1 VNLQTKTCEALR
13 LSLVDFVSTFHSLYY
28 PHTLLSLLNRA
39 RNKQT
44 LLKTVKQELLAGR
57 IPLMH
62 ASRLFVRFN
71 AVYKQA
77 SIERQAV
84 KRKDLVKD
92 RPAGNLFEGAS
103 MMQDHETEVILMQH
117 LRMSRVR
124 ACTLLNGTALNM
136 ALMEY
141 TPSNR
146 VLSGE
151 VIVFQNEMIEIF
163 KEMIDN
169 KNAEPKLTFKY
180 VSSMIIE
187 FFHSLI
193 ENQIP

>member
-1 VNLQTKTCEALR
+1 MFTINLQSKSCDSLR
-13 LSLVDFVSTFHSLYY
+13 LDLQDFVSTYHSLYY

-44 LLKTVKQELLAGR
+44 LLKTVKLEFLGGR

-71 AVYKQA
+71 SVYKQA

-84 KRKDLVKD
+84 KRRDLAKE
-92 RPAGNLFEGAS
+92 RPASGNIFEGAA
-103 MMQDHETEVILMQH
+103 MMQDHETLVVVMQH

-124 ACTLLNGTALNM
+124 ACTGLSGTVMNGG
-136 ALMEY
+136 LMEY

-163 KEMIDN
+163 KEMIEN
-169 KNAEPKLTFKY
+169 KDKE
-180 VSSMIIE
+180 
-187 FFHSLI
+187 
-193 ENQIP
+193 

>member
-1 VNLQTKTCEALR
+1 
-13 LSLVDFVSTFHSLYY
+13 
-28 PHTLLSLLNRA
+28 
-39 RNKQT
+39 
-44 LLKTVKQELLAGR
+44 
-57 IPLMH
+57 M
-62 ASRLFVRFN
+62 
-71 AVYKQA
+71 
-77 SIERQAV
+77 
-84 KRKDLVKD
+84 
-92 RPAGNLFEGAS
+92 
-103 MMQDHETEVILMQH
+103 
-117 LRMSRVR
+117 
-124 ACTLLNGTALNM
+124 NG

-169 KNAEPKLTFKY
+169 KDKEQRLTYKY

-193 ENQIP
+193 QSQIPQQATLQNLLLKYILDNRDYPTFQMLL

>member
-1 VNLQTKTCEALR
+1 
-13 LSLVDFVSTFHSLYY
+13 
-28 PHTLLSLLNRA
+28 
-39 RNKQT
+39 
-44 LLKTVKQELLAGR
+44 
-57 IPLMH
+57 M
-62 ASRLFVRFN
+62 
-71 AVYKQA
+71 
-77 SIERQAV
+77 
-84 KRKDLVKD
+84 
-92 RPAGNLFEGAS
+92 
-103 MMQDHETEVILMQH
+103 
-117 LRMSRVR
+117 
-124 ACTLLNGTALNM
+124 NG

-169 KNAEPKLTFKY
+169 KDKEQRLTYKY

-193 ENQIP
+193 ENQIPQQATLQNLLLKYILDNRDYQTFQMLL

>member
-1 VNLQTKTCEALR
+1 
-13 LSLVDFVSTFHSLYY
+13 
-28 PHTLLSLLNRA
+28 
-39 RNKQT
+39 
-44 LLKTVKQELLAGR
+44 
-57 IPLMH
+57 
-62 ASRLFVRFN
+62 
-71 AVYKQA
+71 
-77 SIERQAV
+77 
-84 KRKDLVKD
+84 
-92 RPAGNLFEGAS
+92 
-103 MMQDHETEVILMQH
+103 MQDHETQVVVMQH
-117 LRMSRVR
+117 LRLSRLR
-124 ACTLLNGTALNM
+124 ACTALSGTPING

-163 KEMIDN
+163 KEMIEN
-169 KNAEPKLTFKY
+169 KDKEQKLSYKY

>member
-1 VNLQTKTCEALR
+1 
-13 LSLVDFVSTFHSLYY
+13 
-28 PHTLLSLLNRA
+28 
-39 RNKQT
+39 
-44 LLKTVKQELLAGR
+44 
-57 IPLMH
+57 MH

-71 AVYKQA
+71 AIYKQA

-84 KRKDLVKD
+84 KRKDLTKD
-92 RPAGNLFEGAS
+92 RPAGGNIFEGAPL
-103 MMQDHETEVILMQH
+103 MKDHETQVVVMQH
-117 LRMSRVR
+117 LRMSRLR
-124 ACTLLNGTALNM
+124 ACTGLSGTTMNG

-163 KEMIDN
+163 KEMIEN
-169 KNAEPKLTFKY
+169 KDKEQKLSYKY

-193 ENQIP
+193 ENQIPQQPTL

>member
-1 VNLQTKTCEALR
+1 
-13 LSLVDFVSTFHSLYY
+13 
-28 PHTLLSLLNRA
+28 
-39 RNKQT
+39 
-44 LLKTVKQELLAGR
+44 
-57 IPLMH
+57 MH
-62 ASRLFVRFN
+62 ASRLFVRLN
-71 AVYKQA
+71 AIYKQA

-92 RPAGNLFEGAS
+92 RPAGGNIFEGALL
-103 MMQDHETEVILMQH
+103 MQDHETEVIVMQH
-117 LRMSRVR
+117 LRMSRLR
-124 ACTLLNGTALNM
+124 ASTALSGSPINGG
-136 ALMEY
+136 LMEY

-163 KEMIDN
+163 KEMIQN
-169 KNAEPKLTFKY
+169 KNAEAKLSYKY

-193 ENQIP
+193 ENQIPQQPTLQNLLLKYILDHRDYPTFQMLLQYHVLNENIELARLLINLGSNDAPLSAPKEGE